1 MDEKKLKALAAE
13 LAKGL
18 KTEADL
24 NAFSRMLTKLTV
36 ETALNAELTD
46 HLGHEKNAP
55 KTGSNTRNGYSSK
68 TLLCDDGEIELNTP
82 RDRENTFEPKL
93 IKKHQMR
100 ITQMDGQILS
110 LYAKGMTTREIVA
123 TFKEMYDADVSPT
136 LISKVTDAVKEQVS
150 EWQNRQLDALYP
162 IVYMDCIVVK
172 VRQNGSVINKAVFL
186 ALGINTEGQK
196 ELLGM
201 WLAENEGAKF
211 WLSVLTELKNRGL
224 NDILIAC
231 VDGLKGFPEAINAV
245 YPETQ
250 IQLCIVHMARNSLR
264 FLAWKD
270 YKAVTRDLKQVYRA
284 ATEEGALQALD
295 AFGKEWD
302 ARYPQI
308 SRSWRA
314 NWPNVATFFVYSE
327 AIRKVIYTTN
337 AIESLNSVIR
347 HAIKKRKVF
356 PIDESVKKV
365 MRLAIQSASQ
375 KWTMP
380 LQDWRIAMSR
390 FIIEFGDCCGQ
401 LKLATALEFFQYRFS
416 DSFGG
421 NPPLYS
427 CGLSAL

>member
-36 ETALNAELTD
+36 ETALNAELTE
-46 HLGHEKNAP
+46 HLGHEKNTP
-55 KTGSNTRNGYSSK
+55 KSGSNTRNGYSSK

-82 RDRENTFEPKL
+82 RDRENTFEPQL
-93 IKKHQMR
+93 IKKNQTR
-100 ITQMDGQILS
+100 ITQMDSQILS

-136 LISKVTDAVKEQVS
+136 LISKVTDAVKEQVA

-224 NDILIAC
+224 QDILITC
-231 VDGLKGFPEAINAV
+231 VDGLKGFPDAINSV
-245 YPETQ
+245 YPQTH
-250 IQLCIVHMARNSLR
+250 IQLCIIHMVRNSLKYVS
-264 FLAWKD
+264 WKD
-270 YKAVTRDLKQVYRA
+270 YKAVTSGLKMVYQA
-284 ATEEGALQALD
+284 PTEEAALMALD
-295 AFGKEWD
+295 KFAEAWD
-302 ARYPQI
+302 DKYPQI
-308 SRSWRA
+308 SKSWRTHWE
-314 NWPNVATFFVYSE
+314 NLNTFFGYPPD
-327 AIRKVIYTTN
+327 IRKAIYTTN
-337 AIESLNSVIR
+337 AIESVNSVIR
-347 HAIKKRKVF
+347 AAIKKRKVF
-356 PIDESVKKV
+356 PTDDSVRKV
-365 MRLAIQSASQ
+365 VYLAIKDASK
-375 KWTMP
+375 KWSMP
-380 LQDWRIAMSR
+380 IQNWRLAMSR
-390 FIIEFGDCCGQ
+390 FIIEFGDR
-401 LKLATALEFFQYRFS
+401 LS
-416 DSFGG
+416 DH
-421 NPPLYS
+421 L
-427 CGLSAL
+427 

>member
-36 ETALNAELTD
+36 ETALNAELTE
-46 HLGHEKNAP
+46 HLGHEKNTP
-55 KTGSNTRNGYSSK
+55 KSGSNTRNGYSSK

-82 RDRENTFEPKL
+82 RDRENTFEPQL
-93 IKKHQMR
+93 IKKNQTR
-100 ITQMDGQILS
+100 ITQMDSQILS

-136 LISKVTDAVKEQVS
+136 LISKVTDAVKEQVA

-224 NDILIAC
+224 QDILIAC
-231 VDGLKGFPEAINAV
+231 VNGLKGFPDAINSV
-245 YPETQ
+245 YPQTH
-250 IQLCIVHMARNSLR
+250 IQLCIIHMVRNSLKYVS
-264 FLAWKD
+264 WKD
-270 YKAVTRDLKQVYRA
+270 YKAVTSGLKMVYQA
-284 ATEEGALQALD
+284 PTEEAALMALD
-295 AFGKEWD
+295 KFAEAWD
-302 ARYPQI
+302 DKYPQI
-308 SRSWRA
+308 SKSWRTHWE
-314 NWPNVATFFVYSE
+314 NLNTFFGYPPD
-327 AIRKVIYTTN
+327 IRKAIYTTN
-337 AIESLNSVIR
+337 AIESVNSVIR
-347 HAIKKRKVF
+347 AAIKKRKVF
-356 PIDESVKKV
+356 PTDDSVRKV
-365 MRLAIQSASQ
+365 VYLAIKDASK
-375 KWTMP
+375 KWSMP
-380 LQDWRIAMSR
+380 IQNWRLAMSR
-390 FIIEFGDCCGQ
+390 FIIEFGDR
-401 LKLATALEFFQYRFS
+401 LS
-416 DSFGG
+416 DH
-421 NPPLYS
+421 L
-427 CGLSAL
+427 